1 MIAIG
6 NQRILIV
13 CAAHRG
19 RRFRFPLFST
29 GGTHILFH
37 PLSFCGKGVARMTI
51 SELYEFCLVLTG
63 LANLVVQI
71 IEISKKK

>member
-1 MIAIG
+1 
-6 NQRILIV
+6 
-13 CAAHRG
+13 
-19 RRFRFPLFST
+19 
-29 GGTHILFH
+29 
-37 PLSFCGKGVARMTI
+37 MTI